1 MKTIVKLLAAGTIL
15 MSVASC
21 NQQKTT
27 ILKQS
32 DFPQPPIAT
41 LNPQTFTEFGNERVD
56 NYYWLRDKTN
66 PAVIDYLNA
75 ENAYTDTVM
84 SSTKALQEKIYNEIM
99 GRIKDADESYPLLI
113 RGYKYYNRTESG
125 KQYRVYCRKADKTDA
140 AEEII
145 FDINAMAEGKKAMRF
160 AGYSVSPDNK
170 LAAYTFNETGSF
182 ADYILKVRN
191 LETGEDFAENIPM
204 VTSYEWANDNKT
216 IFYVVV
222 DKALRPHKVFRHTLG
237 STAKDVL
244 IYEETD
250 ARFNLYLDKA
260 KTDKEIFI
268 VSSSSTTSEYRYIA
282 ADKPMDKPQVR
293 LANKK
298 SRQHLLLSIGLQF
311 VFVSP
316 M

>member
-32 DFPQPPIAT
+32 DFPQPPVAAQ
-41 LNPQTFTEFGNERVD
+41 NPQTFTEFGNERVD

-84 SSTKALQEKIYNEIM
+84 ASTKALQEKIYNEIM

-237 STAKDVL
+237 SAAKDVL

-250 ARFNLYLDKA
+250 A
-260 KTDKEIFI
+260 
-268 VSSSSTTSEYRYIA
+268 
-282 ADKPMDKPQVR
+282 
-293 LANKK
+293 
-298 SRQHLLLSIGLQF
+298 SI
-311 VFVSP
+311 
-316 M
+316 